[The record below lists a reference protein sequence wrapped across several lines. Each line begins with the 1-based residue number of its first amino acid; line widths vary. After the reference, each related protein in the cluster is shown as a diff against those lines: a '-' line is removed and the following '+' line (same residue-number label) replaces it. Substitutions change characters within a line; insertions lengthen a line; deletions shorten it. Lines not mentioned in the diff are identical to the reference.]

1 MNNSLEVNLDFGVTA
16 RLTVSDYGHAMLSVG
31 RCGAVVIIIKDWIV
45 SEWGYIAINSGS
57 CVVFPET
64 NDDLQAAARWLT
76 DNVGDNGDS
85 SSL

>member
-1 MNNSLEVNLDFGVTA
+1 MNNTLEFNLDFGIPA

-31 RCGAVVIIIKDWIV
+31 RCGAVVVIVHDWSV
-45 SEWGYIAINSGS
+45 GEWGNIAINSGS
-57 CVVFPET
+57 CGVFPET
-64 NDDLQAAARWLT
+64 NDDLQAATRWLT